1 MEEILIVENIKKEY
15 GRKGSKYEALKG
27 ISFKVSKG
35 EFVGIMGSSGAG
47 KSTLLNI
54 ISTIDLPSSGN
65 VYINDRNVIKMK
77 QTKLADFRRD
87 NLGFVFQ
94 DSNLLDT
101 LTIKENIM
109 LPLSLKNE
117 KVSVIENRIKEVSK
131 ALNIESILDRY
142 PNEVSGGQKQRGAV
156 CRAIVTKPSLILADE
171 PTGALDS
178 KSARDLLNSL
188 LKLNRDNDSTIL
200 MVTHDAISASFC
212 SRILFIKDGIIFTE
226 LIKGEST
233 KEFYNK
239 ILNTVS
245 LIGGVNKNEFI

>member
-27 ISFKVSKG
+27 ISFKVSRG

-65 VYINDRNVIKMK
+65 VYIEDKNIIKMK
-77 QTKLADFRRD
+77 QNELSDFRRD

-117 KVSVIENRIKEVSK
+117 KVSVIESRIKEVSK
-131 ALNIESILDRY
+131 SLNIESILDKY

-226 LIKGEST
+226 LIKEEST